1 MTVAQRIYEVLRE
14 RVLTGQ
20 LLPGTRLVEADLTA
34 EFRASRVTVR
44 EALRRLV
51 ADDLLELLPHRG
63 IRVRLL
69 SPRDIEELYMVRAPL
84 EGLAARLAAEASPVE
99 LDELRR
105 CCNEGDQAIAD
116 GDARR
121 YMQANARFHNALLSA
136 TGNHTLKK
144 IATHL
149 NAQML
154 SFQALQN
161 MNLHRM
167 RESHEGHWAILH
179 AIEAHDSD
187 RAEEVMRRHIA
198 GAAATFRTQEPWT
211 DGESQPDMEVVETDG
226 ATAGGAVAAIAVS
239 LGTSAQQSS

>member
-1 MTVAQRIYEVLRE
+1 MTVAQSIYEALRD

-20 LLPGTRLVEADLTA
+20 LLPGARLVEADLTA
-34 EFRASRVTVR
+34 EFGASRVSVR
-44 EALRRLV
+44 EAMRRLV

-69 SPRDIEELYMVRAPL
+69 SPRDIEELYIVRAPI
-84 EGLAARLAAEASPVE
+84 EGLAARLAAEASPLE

-121 YMQANARFHNALLSA
+121 YMQANARFHNALLSV

-154 SFQALQN
+154 SFQALRN
-161 MNLHRM
+161 MNLQRM

-179 AIEAHDSD
+179 AIEAHDGD
-187 RAEEVMRRHIA
+187 RAEEAMRRHIA
-198 GAAATFRTQEPWT
+198 GAAATFRPQDPRTDEDSQTTT
-211 DGESQPDMEVVETDG
+211 DGTDTNG
-226 ATAGGAVAAIAVS
+226 ATANAAVAGRAAPV
-239 LGTSAQQSS
+239 GAAKA